1 MSGHIRS
8 VETDE
13 CLSFGSQVILC
24 LLLAVYCLGLE
35 VVIGIDSRD
44 RTRFQPRVRK
54 LIIYRCWKSV
64 KIDKMLLYTRSL
76 VLPHLTQ
83 GSSEDFF

>member
-13 CLSFGSQVILC
+13 CLSFGSQVIFC
-24 LLLAVYCLGLE
+24 LLLTVYCLGLE

-44 RTRFQPRVRK
+44 RTRVSTSGSEANH
-54 LIIYRCWKSV
+54 LS
-64 KIDKMLLYTRSL
+64 LL
-76 VLPHLTQ
+76 
-83 GSSEDFF
+83 EICEN